1 MDKVGPLTPNK
12 ASQNKLGVNRVPNR
26 MISRKISLDKVV
38 GFTSKKVRMLN
49 MRRKST
55 RVFNLNPGA
64 VEPRKFIPETL

>member
-1 MDKVGPLTPNK
+1 MDKVGPSTGNK

-38 GFTSKKVRMLN
+38 SFSSKKVMMLN

-64 VEPRKFIPETL
+64 VELRTFIPET